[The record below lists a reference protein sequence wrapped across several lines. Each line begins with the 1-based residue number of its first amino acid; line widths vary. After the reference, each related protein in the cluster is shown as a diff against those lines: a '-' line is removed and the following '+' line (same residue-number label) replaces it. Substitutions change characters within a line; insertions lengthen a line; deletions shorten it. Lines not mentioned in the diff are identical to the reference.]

1 MKHFYQYEY
10 QQLSLSV
17 LLFVLLL
24 YNSLLFHFLI
34 EINHRYYGL
43 SLMRTLTRGP
53 YSVRFKGSWLFF
65 GGIRAYVTV
74 HLSRKAY
81 DQEFNEEIRYC

>member
-1 MKHFYQYEY
+1 
-10 QQLSLSV
+10 
-17 LLFVLLL
+17 
-24 YNSLLFHFLI
+24 
-34 EINHRYYGL
+34 
-43 SLMRTLTRGP
+43 MRTLTRGP